1 MVPRRNSKTLEESIS
16 LIRELFFAPR
26 LFVNIGKRDFAI
38 ARIDAVDSRLTL
50 PIEITLGGGT
60 VRKLDLILLAGDGL
74 AGFIEKF
81 DFDPVTGWSGRTC
94 RAG

>member
-1 MVPRRNSKTLEESIS
+1 MMPRRNWVTLEEFT
-16 LIRELFFAPR
+16 LLEKELFFAPR

-38 ARIDAVDSRLTL
+38 ARIDAVDSRMTL
-50 PIEITLGGGT
+50 PIEIALGGGT
-60 VRKLDLILLAGDGL
+60 VRKLDLVWLAGDGL
-74 AGFIEKF
+74 AGFIEEF

>member
-1 MVPRRNSKTLEESIS
+1 MTLEEFT
-16 LIRELFFAPR
+16 RMEKELFFAPR

-38 ARIDAVDSRLTL
+38 AGVDAVDSSLTL
-50 PIEITLGGGT
+50 PIEIALGGGT
-60 VRKLDLILLAGDGL
+60 VRKLDLVLLAGNRL
-74 AGFIEKF
+74 AGLIEEF

>member
-1 MVPRRNSKTLEESIS
+1 MVPRRNKETSKELIN

-38 ARIDAVDSRLTL
+38 ARIDAIDSRLTL
-50 PIEITLGGGT
+50 PIEIALRGGT
-60 VRKLDLILLAGDGL
+60 VRKLDLVLLAGDGL
-74 AGFIEKF
+74 AGFIEEF
-81 DFDPVTGWSGRTC
+81 NFDPVTGWSGRTC